1 MNWNDL
7 LIEILNMTKE
17 EREQPIYVSP
27 NKEWADV
34 DCDKVVEVYRPTY
47 INPDYNVTHYL
58 ISN

>member
-17 EREQPIYVSP
+17 EREQPIYV
-27 NKEWADV
+27 KQLADV